1 MPGPGLNKVTLIG
14 NLGADPERRRTQ
26 SGTLIA
32 NLSIATSESW
42 LDNETKERRERTE
55 WHRVVFFGKPAEPIL
70 QYMSKGRRVY
80 IEGRLQTR
88 KWQDQNGQDRYTT
101 EIVGRDIIFLDRG
114 ESGSR
119 SDSDSFSRSD
129 SDSFS
134 RSETSDFSSS
144 GDDLDADMPW

>member
-14 NLGADPERRRTQ
+14 YLGADPERRRTQ
-26 SGTLIA
+26 SGTLVA
-32 NLSIATSESW
+32 NLRIATTESW
-42 LDNETKERRERTE
+42 LDNETKERKERTE
-55 WHRVVFFGKPAEPIL
+55 WHRVAFFGKTAETII
-70 QYMSKGRRVY
+70 QYMHKGRRVY

-101 EIVGRDIIFLDRG
+101 EIIGRDIIFLGGG
-114 ESGSR
+114 ESG
-119 SDSDSFSRSD
+119 SRSD

-144 GDDLDADMPW
+144 DDDLDADMPW

>member
-26 SGTLIA
+26 SGLLVA
-32 NLSIATSESW
+32 NLRIATTESW
-42 LDNETKERRERTE
+42 LDNETKERKERTE
-55 WHRVVFFGKPAEPIL
+55 WHRVAFFGNTAETIL
-70 QYMSKGRRVY
+70 QHMHKGRRVY
-80 IEGRLQTR
+80 VEGRIQTR
-88 KWQDQNGQDRYTT
+88 KWQDQNGQDRYST
-101 EIVGRDIIFLDRG
+101 EIIGRDIIFLDRG

-119 SDSDSFSRSD
+119 SDSGTRSD

-144 GDDLDADMPW
+144 DDDLDADMPW

>member
-80 IEGRLQTR
+80 IEGKLQTR

-119 SDSDSFSRSD
+119 SDSGTRSD

-134 RSETSDFSSS
+134 RSERSDFSSS
-144 GDDLDADMPW
+144 DDDLDADMPW